1 MTLAQIQSRW
11 SMICN
16 ALLLI
21 ITSKMKLCINVCVK
35 YEEIDIE
42 DNNQVYKQIK
52 YVMSNFQCGTSFEID
67 IKYDIL
73 CKGLSSP

>member
-1 MTLAQIQSRW
+1 
-11 SMICN
+11 
-16 ALLLI
+16 
-21 ITSKMKLCINVCVK
+21 MKLCINVCVK

-52 YVMSNFQCGTSFEID
+52 YVMNNFQCGTSFEID